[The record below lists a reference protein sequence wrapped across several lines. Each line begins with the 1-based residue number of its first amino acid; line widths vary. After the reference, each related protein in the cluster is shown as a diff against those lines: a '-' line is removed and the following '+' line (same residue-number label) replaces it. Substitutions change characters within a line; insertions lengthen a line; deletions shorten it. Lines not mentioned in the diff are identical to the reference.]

1 MAAAAANDPTRRG
14 EARTAF
20 LFILPAWLMFLI
32 GTLLPVVAVVCFAFL
47 YIDRLGGTV
56 DFVGLENFRYVL
68 GDPRFWRSF
77 WNTLYFV
84 VLGVSGN
91 VGLGLLLA
99 LLLNRR
105 MPAAVLYFFRL
116 AYFLPVLISTAFV
129 AIIWKFLYSTD
140 LGIINYYVRALGFA
154 PVGWLTDSRIAM
166 ISIAILD
173 VWKNV
178 GFFMLIFLAAL
189 QDVPREI
196 IEAAQLDGA
205 GRTTILFRIILPIIA
220 PVIFF
225 CVTIATM
232 GGLQVFDP
240 IRIMTNGGP
249 GDATRSLALHM
260 YGEAFEAQDVG
271 AGSSVAIALLVL
283 VAAVTAI
290 QFFVGRRL
298 VRV

>member
-1 MAAAAANDPTRRG
+1 MATKGFDPTRRK
-14 EARTAF
+14 EARIAA
-20 LFILPAWLMFLI
+20 LFILPAGTMFLI
-32 GTLLPVVAVVCFAFL
+32 CTLLPVVAVIGFMFL

-56 DFVGLENFRYVL
+56 EFVGFDNIRYVL
-68 GDPRFWRSF
+68 ADPRFWRSL

-84 VLGVSGN
+84 TLGVTGN

-99 LLLNRR
+99 LMLNRR
-105 MPAAVLYFFRL
+105 MPSVLLYLFRL

-154 PVGWLTDSRIAM
+154 PVAWLTDSRIAM
-166 ISIAILD
+166 LSIAILD

-178 GFFMLIFLAAL
+178 GFFMLVFLAAL

-196 IEAAQLDGA
+196 MEAAELDGA
-205 GRTTILFRIILPIIA
+205 GRAAIVVRIVLPIIA

-260 YGEAFEAQDVG
+260 YGEAFEGQDIGVG
-271 AGSSVAIALLVL
+271 STVAIALLLL
-283 VAAVTAI
+283 VALVTLV
-290 QFFVGRRL
+290 QFAVGRRL
-298 VRV
+298 VKV

>member
-56 DFVGLENFRYVL
+56 EFVGLENFRYVL

-99 LLLNRR
+99 VLLNRR
-105 MPAAVLYFFRL
+105 MPAALLYVFRL

-283 VAAVTAI
+283 VAAVTAA
-290 QFFVGRRL
+290 QFFFGRRL